1 MEGQKAK
8 RKRVYSVEPNKLVQA
23 KFTKNYINYL
33 APALMK
39 IKERRTSI
47 EAKNVESVVKYEV
60 DMAMV
65 FSSQGFAWS
74 NALKT
79 KLQKDGDE
87 GSSRINYHQNGM
99 VPLDFSKTNCSK
111 SEANKIL
118 VKNNLVE
125 ENIDGDEDEIVDD
138 QLRCLRKLIP
148 GGEEIMCDEEM
159 VNELESYVSC
169 LQMQVNILQCL
180 THQTS

>member
-8 RKRVYSVEPNKLVQA
+8 RKRVYSVEPNKVVQA

-47 EAKNVESVVKYEV
+47 EEAKNVESVVKYEV

-87 GSSRINYHQNGM
+87 GSSRINYQQNEM
-99 VPLDFSKTNCSK
+99 VPLDFSKKNCSK
-111 SEANKIL
+111 SEANKI
-118 VKNNLVE
+118 LVE

-148 GGEEIMCDEEM
+148 GGEEIICDEEM